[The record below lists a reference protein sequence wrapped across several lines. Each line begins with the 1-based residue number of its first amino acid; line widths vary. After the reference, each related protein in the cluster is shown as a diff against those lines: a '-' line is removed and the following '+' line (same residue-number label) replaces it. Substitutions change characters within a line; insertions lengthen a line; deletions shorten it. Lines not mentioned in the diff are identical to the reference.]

1 MATRPAA
8 QAATAAAAGGAD
20 TAPDRGT
27 ARPDP
32 TPDSTTPAAPPR
44 AISGAD
50 ATGPESPAASPTTR
64 RRKPKQHKG
73 LVIVNTGHGKG
84 KSTAAF
90 GLALRAVGNRL
101 RVLIVQFIKGRWK
114 TGEQSALRL
123 LAPHA
128 EMYQMGRGF
137 TLDHLRDERIPMEDH
152 HAAAR
157 EALAFAREKLRAG
170 DYDVVILDEIIGSI
184 NAGLVSLDDVLALIR
199 DKPPAAH
206 LVLTGRNAPEALIEA
221 ADTVTEMREIKHHY
235 RAGITAQR
243 GIEF

>member
-1 MATRPAA
+1 M
-8 QAATAAAAGGAD
+8 
-20 TAPDRGT
+20 
-27 ARPDP
+27 
-32 TPDSTTPAAPPR
+32 
-44 AISGAD
+44 
-50 ATGPESPAASPTTR
+50 PEASPTLR

-114 TGEQSALRL
+114 TGEQTSIRM
-123 LAPHA
+123 LAPYA
-128 EMYQMGRGF
+128 DMYQMGEGF
-137 TLDHLRDERIPMEDH
+137 TLDHLRDPRVPMADH
-152 HAAAR
+152 HAAAA
-157 EALAFAREKLRAG
+157 EAFAFARAKLLAG
-170 DYDVVILDEIIGSI
+170 EFQVVILDEILGAV
-184 NAGLVSLDDVLALIR
+184 NAGLVPLDDVLQLVR

-206 LVLTGRNAPEALIEA
+206 LVLTGRNAPAALIEV
-221 ADTVTEMREIKHHY
+221 ADMVTEMREIKHHY